1 MSKTKVSVGL
11 YGNDSERSL
20 TNFRVL
26 AVRDL
31 KRDDGAVCRKR
42 GMYLTD
48 DFQCVHITQSQHP
61 KVCVLI
67 LLSGMRIHFIR
78 YEPHIS
84 SSRSFN
90 FFFFPNSCID
100 FCSCE
105 VFSSSD
111 RGKSEA

>member
-42 GMYLTD
+42 CIYL
-48 DFQCVHITQSQHP
+48 VI
-61 KVCVLI
+61 
-67 LLSGMRIHFIR
+67 
-78 YEPHIS
+78 
-84 SSRSFN
+84 
-90 FFFFPNSCID
+90 
-100 FCSCE
+100 
-105 VFSSSD
+105 FSHL
-111 RGKSEA
+111 KL

>member
-78 YEPHIS
+78 YEPHIL

-90 FFFFPNSCID
+90 FFFPNSCID

-111 RGKSEA
+111 TGKSEA

>member
-1 MSKTKVSVGL
+1 MSNTKVSVGL

-20 TNFRVL
+20 TSFRVL

-42 GMYLTD
+42 CIYLKD
-48 DFQCVHITQSQHP
+48 DFQCVHTTQSQHP

-67 LLSGMRIHFIR
+67 LLGGMRIHFIR
-78 YEPHIS
+78 YQPHTL
-84 SSRSFN
+84 SSRSFK
-90 FFFFPNSCID
+90 FFFPNSCID

-105 VFSSSD
+105 VVSSSD
-111 RGKSEA
+111 TGKNEA